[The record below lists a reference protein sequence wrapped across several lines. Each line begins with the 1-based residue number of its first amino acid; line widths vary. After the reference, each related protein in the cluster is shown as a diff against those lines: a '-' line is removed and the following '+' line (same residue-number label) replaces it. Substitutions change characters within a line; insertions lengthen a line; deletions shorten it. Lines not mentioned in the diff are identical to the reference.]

1 MDEDPS
7 VSINA
12 IKRSYTIVDEIC
24 DRDRAGATEIA
35 DALGLPKSTV
45 HNHLR
50 TLATLGYLVEEDGTY
65 RLGARYLHLGQK
77 SRNSRT
83 VFQHGRGAVEA
94 LAAQSGRYCQLA
106 VEENGETVVIQ
117 STQWVPDEGAR
128 PAQQTYPM
136 RAHLH
141 TNAPGKALLAHL
153 PSERIT
159 AVIDRTGLDSW
170 TELTV
175 TDEDDLRSELE
186 TIREQGYAVD
196 QGELVSGMLGVA
208 APIATERTV
217 HGAVAAYGAGHEMRE
232 ALDEGLPDL
241 VKETADDI
249 RADIVFDS
257 LE

>member
-1 MDEDPS
+1 MRYAT
-7 VSINA
+7 VTG
-12 IKRSYTIVDEIC
+12 R
-24 DRDRAGATEIA
+24 ATEIA

-83 VFQHGRGAVEA
+83 VFQHGRGAVVEA

-117 STQWVPDEGAR
+117 STQWIPDEGAR

-208 APIATERTV
+208 APHATERTV
-217 HGAVAAYGAGHEMRE
+217 HGAVAAYGAGHEMRGTRRG
-232 ALDEGLPDL
+232 APDL